1 MVLLAG
7 GGLIL
12 NALLGIINER
22 GWYRWWLIYALALLD
37 VLLVAVLVVWF
48 GHGGFVVAFLIAV
61 LPYAFDQGHTVG
73 NFLVLTAALA
83 YLGAS
88 YLHDMLYGDSGGL
101 TAAGLET
108 VGDRKST
115 RLNSSH

>member
-48 GHGGFVVAFLIAV
+48 VPLGERVGQDSDEERHDGAAVPDPHHAHRQTPLICA
-61 LPYAFDQGHTVG
+61 P
-73 NFLVLTAALA
+73 
-83 YLGAS
+83 
-88 YLHDMLYGDSGGL
+88 
-101 TAAGLET
+101 AG
-108 VGDRKST
+108 RYP
-115 RLNSSH
+115 RRRARRARRPRRA